1 MADNPDDRPP
11 GKVIGALLIRQGL
24 ITPADFAA
32 AIARVGRTGG
42 SLMAALEEMGIADEA
57 ALVKLFAQHYGVQTL
72 DIETIEP
79 PDEEVLRLL
88 PREYCERHRV
98 LPIARIGKALV
109 VAFADPGNVVL
120 SDEIG
125 AITHLKVEVVVASA
139 RAIKATCQRCYAAL
153 EKTDLRTTLEADV
166 RELDEG
172 DTALKEGEEVD
183 ARALEESAAAA
194 PVVRIVSALIT
205 DAIVRGVSD
214 IHIERY
220 EKDCRVR
227 FRIDGVLQEV
237 MALPPSQSSAIVS
250 RIKVLSRLNIAERRM
265 PQDGRMKYTLKSGR
279 ECDFRVSIV
288 PFQFGEKVVMRLLD
302 KATLQTDMTL
312 LGFDPDQLAK
322 FQYAIHQPHGIVLV
336 TGPTGSGKT
345 TTLYSALSELNKVT
359 DNILTAEDPI
369 EFVMRGINQLEMD
382 AAIGRD
388 FAGTLRAFLRQDPDI
403 IMVGEIRD
411 FETAE
416 IAVKASL
423 TGHVVLSTLHTNDA
437 PSTISR
443 LKDMGVELFL
453 LADALNMI
461 IAQRLVRCTC
471 VNCRRP
477 QVYDKAACL
486 AAGMTETE
494 YAAATTMRGSG
505 CTHCNGSG
513 LKGRVALYEVLPI
526 TDTLRQVIVDG
537 GSAADLKR
545 AGIAEGMQTLRRAGL
560 KKFGEGVTT
569 LEEVLRITRAD

>member
-1 MADNPDDRPP
+1 MTDNPDDRPP
-11 GKVIGALLIRQGL
+11 GKVIGALLVRQGL
-24 ITPADFAA
+24 ITSADFAA
-32 AIARVGRTGG
+32 VIARVGRTGG
-42 SLMAALEEMGIADEA
+42 SLMAALEEMGVADEA
-57 ALVKLFAQHYGVQTL
+57 ALVRMFAEHYGVQTL
-72 DIETIEP
+72 DIEKIES

-98 LPIARIGKALV
+98 LPIARVDKTLV

-125 AITHLKVEVVVASA
+125 SITRLKVEVVVASA
-139 RAIKATCQRCYAAL
+139 RAIQAMCKKCYTEL
-153 EKTDLRTTLEADV
+153 ERTDLRTALESDV
-166 RELDEG
+166 RELGDE
-172 DTALKEGEEVD
+172 DAASREGEEVD
-183 ARALEESAAAA
+183 AKALEELSATA
-194 PVVRIVSALIT
+194 PVVRIAGKLIT

-220 EKDCRVR
+220 EKTCRVR
-227 FRIDGVLQEV
+227 FRIDGVLREV
-237 MALPPSQSSAIVS
+237 MVLPPSQSGAIVS

-265 PQDGRMKYTLKSGR
+265 PQDGRMKYTLPSGR
-279 ECDFRVSIV
+279 ECDFRVSVV

-312 LGFDPDQLAK
+312 LGFDPDELSK
-322 FQYAIHQPHGIVLV
+322 FEVAIHQPHGIVLV

-345 TTLYSALSELNKVT
+345 TTLYSALAELNKIT

-369 EFVMRGINQLEMD
+369 EFVLPGINQMEMD
-382 AAIGRD
+382 AAIGRN
-388 FAGTLRAFLRQDPDI
+388 FAGALRSFLRQDPDI

-411 FETAE
+411 YDTAE
-416 IAVKASL
+416 IAVKAAL
-423 TGHVVLSTLHTNDA
+423 TGHLVLSTLHTNDA

-443 LKDMGVELFL
+443 LKDMGVEMFL

-471 VNCRRP
+471 VNCRAP
-477 QVYDKAACL
+477 YVYNKAECL
-486 AAGMTETE
+486 AAGMKEDE
-494 YAAATTMRGSG
+494 YATATTMRGSG
-505 CTHCNGSG
+505 CAHCNGSG

-537 GSAADLKR
+537 SSAADLKR
-545 AGIAEGMQTLRRAGL
+545 AGIAHGMQTLRRAGL

-569 LEEVLRITRAD
+569 LEEVLRITRVD